1 MRAAAFVGMGAN
13 RSAPRRNL
21 ARALRRLRGLP
32 DARVA
37 AVSRLYV
44 GDAIE
49 TLSPQA
55 PYWNAAVKIQ
65 TALPPRVLL
74 ARLHGIERAMG
85 RARRGRKR
93 PRPID
98 LDILA
103 YGAAR
108 ARRARLHLPH
118 RRLAWRKFALA
129 PLAEIAGGDFAP
141 PGLAPVSRLLARV
154 ADQNARPVAASG
166 RWRAF

>member
-13 RSAPRRNL
+13 RGAPRRNL

-108 ARRARLHLPH
+108 LRRARLHLPH

-129 PLAEIAGGDFAP
+129 PLAEIAGNDFAP